1 MQNLITLLLFVL
13 VLCGCDKRFI
23 QEDEIVSKPT
33 VRDGILKF
41 NTLGD
46 YSDFTENIDFSDP
59 NSVKSLLKDYKFKS
73 HGLMADE
80 IYFSQNFESF
90 ENEQK
95 FYEFQ
100 RENNNF
106 VGIYQSD
113 DYGLTIDVKFFD
125 HINRYLYNEDR
136 LLIIGDKVRK
146 IFENG
151 VLIAELS
158 DIEVLKSIQRDFYQN
173 ESISH
178 FDFRPIVI
186 IEEGEKLREVTMRDP
201 QNICPSYEED
211 RKTNGRNRTYLRVR
225 LDHEMFEQLGLYRYL
240 WKADYLARP
249 YLRTLGIWYWAERTM
264 TAEFK
269 FAVSELDGV
278 WNREICTRYYAPQL
292 RYSISGDLCRGE
304 YYCPSALPCLHRVH
318 FDAYDCWADTPSTD
332 PSVTLKCNEHLF

>member
-1 MQNLITLLLFVL
+1 MRIFGMQNLITLLLFVL

-59 NSVKSLLKDYKFKS
+59 NSV
-73 HGLMADE
+73 
-80 IYFSQNFESF
+80 
-90 ENEQK
+90 
-95 FYEFQ
+95 
-100 RENNNF
+100 
-106 VGIYQSD
+106 
-113 DYGLTIDVKFFD
+113 
-125 HINRYLYNEDR
+125 
-136 LLIIGDKVRK
+136 
-146 IFENG
+146 
-151 VLIAELS
+151 
-158 DIEVLKSIQRDFYQN
+158 KSIQRDFYQN